1 MLADRIDQL
10 GPGQTARVDGLLNVL
25 DFLHGELASG
35 QNLWRSV
42 SDQHAAAPK
51 RPPYHLK
58 TVFACPL
65 LFCDKKFLQVGLS
78 CSNFTGSRTMRQSCA
93 ASTLYTPGFKPPKSL
108 VSKRNVPS
116 RCSPG
121 LSNTAS
127 LLMRSLTVFGPPPP
141 QEPP

>member
-25 DFLHGELASG
+25 DFLRGELASG

-78 CSNFTGSRTMRQSCA
+78 CSNFTGSRTMRQSWLFPCCFCEPA
-93 ASTLYTPGFKPPKSL
+93 
-108 VSKRNVPS
+108 
-116 RCSPG
+116 
-121 LSNTAS
+121 
-127 LLMRSLTVFGPPPP
+127 GP
-141 QEPP
+141 QFATQVIF

>member
-78 CSNFTGSRTMRQSCA
+78 CSNFTGSRTMRQSWPV
-93 ASTLYTPGFKPPKSL
+93 LLKPKQ
-108 VSKRNVPS
+108 KDERNFFDYGEHLS
-116 RCSPG
+116 RHEQCG
-121 LSNTAS
+121 K
-127 LLMRSLTVFGPPPP
+127 
-141 QEPP
+141 

>member
-42 SDQHAAAPK
+42 SDQPAAAPK

-78 CSNFTGSRTMRQSCA
+78 CSNFTGSRTMRQSCGPA
-93 ASTLYTPGFKPPKSL
+93 TWPPRL
-108 VSKRNVPS
+108 
-116 RCSPG
+116 
-121 LSNTAS
+121 
-127 LLMRSLTVFGPPPP
+127 PPPIWFVHSFRHA
-141 QEPP
+141 ERKRENVSERTGS

>member
-25 DFLHGELASG
+25 DFLRGELASG

-78 CSNFTGSRTMRQSCA
+78 CSNFTGSRTMRQSCCLA
-93 ASTLYTPGFKPPKSL
+93 LTCLDDLRLREGY
-108 VSKRNVPS
+108 RES
-116 RCSPG
+116 RDSCVLIPVQ
-121 LSNTAS
+121 A
-127 LLMRSLTVFGPPPP
+127 LLDPR
-141 QEPP
+141 

>member
-1 MLADRIDQL
+1 
-10 GPGQTARVDGLLNVL
+10 
-25 DFLHGELASG
+25 HGELAYG

-78 CSNFTGSRTMRQSCA
+78 CSNFTGSRTMRQSWARSARSSDSAMTSQA
-93 ASTLYTPGFKPPKSL
+93 AKNVIEDRKSTRLNSSHL
-108 VSKRNVPS
+108 VISY
-116 RCSPG
+116 
-121 LSNTAS
+121 A
-127 LLMRSLTVFGPPPP
+127 VFCLKKK
-141 QEPP
+141 

>member
-78 CSNFTGSRTMRQSCA
+78 CSNFTGSRTMRQSWSNVALQDDPANRWNPGSASGCA
-93 ASTLYTPGFKPPKSL
+93 
-108 VSKRNVPS
+108 N
-116 RCSPG
+116 
-121 LSNTAS
+121 
-127 LLMRSLTVFGPPPP
+127 
-141 QEPP
+141 

>member
-1 MLADRIDQL
+1 RRHTRFKCDWSSDVCSSDLADRIDQL

-78 CSNFTGSRTMRQSCA
+78 CSNFTGSRTMRQSWGA
-93 ASTLYTPGFKPPKSL
+93 RHKM
-108 VSKRNVPS
+108 V
-116 RCSPG
+116 
-121 LSNTAS
+121 
-127 LLMRSLTVFGPPPP
+127 
-141 QEPP
+141 

>member
-25 DFLHGELASG
+25 DFLRGELASG

-78 CSNFTGSRTMRQSCA
+78 CSNFTGSRTMRQSCPGIACRGSLMITTQNSPA
-93 ASTLYTPGFKPPKSL
+93 AVRQRKRRSIILTAIASSL
-108 VSKRNVPS
+108 VV
-116 RCSPG
+116 
-121 LSNTAS
+121 LA
-127 LLMRSLTVFGPPPP
+127 LVVFFGVGRWLV
-141 QEPP
+141 